1 MWKDYIT
8 MDPEIL
14 NGKPVVKG
22 TRLSVEFILGLLAN
36 GWSREDILRS
46 YPQLDEEKLN
56 AVILFAAE
64 CVKQVRKTLEEKAH
78 GKISC

>member
-1 MWKDYIT
+1 

-46 YPQLDEEKLN
+46 YPQLNEEKLN

-64 CVKQVRKTLEEKAH
+64 CIKQAGRILEEKVH
-78 GKISC
+78 GKVSC